1 MLSLAANDPNRLV
14 ICTADSSGAPT
25 LRSPAGGEAYIDLSS
40 PACGGGQRGGGVGS
54 SMRGTAWGTCC
65 VLWGRCRCRDGGRRL
80 IANFGETDRA
90 GQTGDIVVAEADLAQ
105 RAGKARALGGAA
117 NHPHIGKPTGQQ
129 SSGCYVE
136 VEG

>member
-25 LRSPAGGEAYIDLSS
+25 LRSPAGGGGYIDLSS

-65 VLWGRCRCRDGGRRL
+65 VLWGRCRCRDGVAPNEKLRRDCSRNGGRRL

-105 RAGKARALGGAA
+105 RAGK
-117 NHPHIGKPTGQQ
+117 
-129 SSGCYVE
+129 
-136 VEG
+136 